1 MLLIGLIGVT
11 GCASRP
17 PLEQMSYGQLGQLAG
32 QIDRKCLAQGYAL
45 DTPEYK
51 ACTLEEIS
59 REQYARQT
67 GSESSL

>member
-1 MLLIGLIGVT
+1 
-11 GCASRP
+11 
-17 PLEQMSYGQLGQLAG
+17 MSYGQLGQLAG